1 MISKGNSNVYQLKGG
16 ILKYLS
22 SKDNGS
28 NFNGECFVFDERVTV
43 DKNLKKGKYG
53 MCFACGSAISKVD
66 FLSNDYE
73 KGVSCSKCINK
84 TSKNKNKDFQKDKNK
99 LIFPNKKELNI

>member
-53 MCFACGSAISKVD
+53 ICFACGSAISKVD
-66 FLSNDYE
+66 FLSNDYK

-84 TSKNKNKDFQKDKNK
+84 TSEKQKKIFRKTKNK
-99 LIFPNKKELNI
+99 LILLNKKELNI

>member
-1 MISKGNSNVYQLKGG
+1 
-16 ILKYLS
+16 
-22 SKDNGS
+22 
-28 NFNGECFVFDERVTV
+28 
-43 DKNLKKGKYG
+43 

-84 TSKNKNKDFQKDKNK
+84 TNSPYITCLFAINLSRISFAEPLK
-99 LIFPNKKELNI
+99 